1 MSTSLVDIDVF
12 IHAETT
18 KAVFVSRDGEE
29 STAVWLAKSLIE
41 IERKRGKLAVVTA
54 PEWLAL
60 REGLI

>member
-1 MSTSLVDIDVF
+1 MTELVEIDVF
-12 IHAETT
+12 IHHETL

-29 STAVWLAKSLIE
+29 STAVWLPKTLIE
-41 IERKRGKLAVVTA
+41 IERKRGKMGVVDV